1 MLELLTGALV
11 LSLLHAAIPNHWAP
25 VLAVARAEGWPLRR
39 AVGVTL
45 VAGLAHVLS
54 TVGIGL
60 ALGLLGWRLSARF
73 EQFAGWVAPLLLIV
87 IGLLYAF
94 SGPGPGHAHPGP
106 QALSQRRPR
115 RRVVLGLAATMFLA
129 PCLEIQTFFLAAG
142 THGPAALA
150 LLMGVY
156 LLASVS
162 AMCALVALAYR
173 SLQHLNLDGL
183 ARHER
188 RLTGAVLVLV
198 GLAGFFVDW
207 EPVAGPASCFNLT
220 FLFPCLT

>member
-25 VLAVARAEGWPLRR
+25 VLAVARAEHWPLRR

-54 TVGIGL
+54 TVVLGL
-60 ALGLLGWRLSARF
+60 ALGWLGWRLSARF
-73 EQFAGWVAPLLLIV
+73 EQVVGWVAPLVLVL
-87 IGLLYAF
+87 IGLVYAF
-94 SGPGPGHAHPGP
+94 SGPGHTHPDSRP
-106 QALSQRRPR
+106 VSRRGPR

-150 LLMGVY
+150 LLMLLY
-156 LLASVS
+156 LLVSVT
-162 AMCALVALAYR
+162 AMCALVALAHR
-173 SLQHLNLDGL
+173 SLPRLKLAGL
-183 ARHER
+183 VEHER
-188 RLTGAVLVLV
+188 QLTGAVLILV
-198 GLAGFFVDW
+198 GLAGFFLDW
-207 EPVAGPASCFNLT
+207 
-220 FLFPCLT
+220 

>member
-1 MLELLTGALV
+1 MLELFTGALL
-11 LSLLHAAIPNHWAP
+11 LSLLHATIPNHWAP
-25 VLAVARAEGWPLRR
+25 VLAVARAEKWPLRR
-39 AVGVTL
+39 AVGVTA

-60 ALGLLGWRLSARF
+60 ALGLLGWQLSGRFARA
-73 EQFAGWVAPLLLIV
+73 AGWVGPGLLIG
-87 IGLLYAF
+87 IGVLYAF
-94 SGPGPGHAHPGP
+94 SGRGHTHPDP
-106 QALSQRRPR
+106 SPVQLRRSR

-150 LLMGVY
+150 GLMGVY

-173 SLQHLNLDGL
+173 GLGRLRLDGL

-198 GLAGFFVDW
+198 GVAGFFVDW
-207 EPVAGPASCFNLT
+207 
-220 FLFPCLT
+220 

>member
-39 AVGVTL
+39 AVGVTM

-94 SGPGPGHAHPGP
+94 SGPGHTHPDP
-106 QALSQRRPR
+106 RPVRRRTTR

-129 PCLEIQTFFLAAG
+129 PCLEIQSFFLAAG

-150 LLMGVY
+150 LLTSLY
-156 LLASVS
+156 LLTSVS
-162 AMCALVALAYR
+162 AMCALVSLAHR
-173 SLQHLNLDGL
+173 SLGRLNLDGF
-183 ARHER
+183 AHHER

-198 GLAGFFVDW
+198 GMAGFLVDW
-207 EPVAGPASCFNLT
+207 
-220 FLFPCLT
+220 

>member
-1 MLELLTGALV
+1 M
-11 LSLLHAAIPNHWAP
+11 
-25 VLAVARAEGWPLRR
+25 
-39 AVGVTL
+39 

-60 ALGLLGWRLSARF
+60 ALGLLGRRLSARF

-94 SGPGPGHAHPGP
+94 SGPGHAHPDP
-106 QALSQRRPR
+106 RPLSWLAPR

-150 LLMGVY
+150 LLMSVY

-162 AMCALVALAYR
+162 AMCALVALAHR
-173 SLQHLNLDGL
+173 SLGRLNVDGL

-188 RLTGAVLVLV
+188 RLTGTILVLV
-198 GLAGFFVDW
+198 GLAGLLVDW
-207 EPVAGPASCFNLT
+207 
-220 FLFPCLT
+220 

>member
-1 MLELLTGALV
+1 M
-11 LSLLHAAIPNHWAP
+11 
-25 VLAVARAEGWPLRR
+25 
-39 AVGVTL
+39 GVTA

-60 ALGLLGWRLSARF
+60 GLGLLGWHLSERF
-73 EQFAGWVAPLLLIV
+73 AQLAAWLAPALLIG
-87 IGLLYAF
+87 IGLLYAC
-94 SGPGPGHAHPGP
+94 SGPGHTHPDPQPGRPRG
-106 QALSQRRPR
+106 PR

-150 LLMGVY
+150 LLMGLY
-156 LLASVS
+156 LLASVG
-162 AMCALVALAYR
+162 AMCALVALAHR
-173 SLQHLNLDGL
+173 GLGRLSLDGL
-183 ARHER
+183 AHHER

-207 EPVAGPASCFNLT
+207 
-220 FLFPCLT
+220 

>member
-1 MLELLTGALV
+1 MLHLLTGALL

-54 TVGIGL
+54 TVGLGL

-73 EQFAGWVAPLLLIV
+73 EQAAGWAAPGLLMG
-87 IGLLYAF
+87 IGLLYAV
-94 SGPGPGHAHPGP
+94 SGPGHHDSA
-106 QALSQRRPR
+106 RRTRGGRTPR

-129 PCLEIQTFFLAAG
+129 PCLEIQSFFLAAG
-142 THGPAALA
+142 THGPVALA
-150 LLMGVY
+150 GLMGVY
-156 LLASVS
+156 LLTSVS
-162 AMCALVALAYR
+162 AMCVLVVLGFR
-173 SLQHLNLDGL
+173 GLQRLNLDGL
-183 ARHER
+183 ARYER

-198 GLAGFFVDW
+198 GVAGFFVDW
-207 EPVAGPASCFNLT
+207 
-220 FLFPCLT
+220 

>member
-1 MLELLTGALV
+1 MLHLLTGCLL

-25 VLAVARAEGWPLRR
+25 VLAVARAERWPLRR

-54 TVGIGL
+54 TVLLGL
-60 ALGLLGWRLSARF
+60 GLGLLGWRLSA
-73 EQFAGWVAPLLLIV
+73 QFSHLAHGAAPALLVLIGV
-87 IGLLYAF
+87 LYAL
-94 SGPGPGHAHPGP
+94 SGPGHAHPDPAPTRSRG
-106 QALSQRRPR
+106 
-115 RRVVLGLAATMFLA
+115 RVVLGLAATMFLA

-162 AMCALVALAYR
+162 AMCALVALAHR
-173 SLQHLNLDGL
+173 GLGRLNLDGL
-183 ARHER
+183 AHHER

-207 EPVAGPASCFNLT
+207 
-220 FLFPCLT
+220 